1 MQTENKL
8 GHNKPPKSVE
18 ELINDQGRIKL
29 SNSIIRKLK
38 RKVDDKGNYI
48 ETIYNDTERVG
59 LKLKVNKGGS
69 ITFFYQWYNKNK
81 QRRDG
86 KKGAT
91 DKQFIGQFPEWKIEA
106 ARQLVDKIKQGIKLG
121 TDPRS

>member
-8 GHNKPPKSVE
+8 GHNKPPKTVE

-69 ITFFYQWYNKNK
+69 KTYFYQWYNKNK
-81 QRRDG
+81 NIPKYLIFRILLLSI
-86 KKGAT
+86 KKLL
-91 DKQFIGQFPEWKIEA
+91 KI
-106 ARQLVDKIKQGIKLG
+106 
-121 TDPRS
+121 

>member
-48 ETIYNDTERVG
+48 ETIYNNTERVE
-59 LKLKVNKGGS
+59 LKLKV
-69 ITFFYQWYNKNK
+69 I
-81 QRRDG
+81 R
-86 KKGAT
+86 
-91 DKQFIGQFPEWKIEA
+91 
-106 ARQLVDKIKQGIKLG
+106 VDQ
-121 TDPRS
+121 